1 MDKQC
6 AIVQVLLLIFSESFR
21 ISREGALAGGHIP
34 LVLLTACLC
43 TFYLAFSSGLSVNLL
58 HDSFGQ
64 EYLEVTIYAS
74 ISYHHKA
81 ELASESALHPAEHF
95 SCLPRHKWSLAAVAD
110 GHLPE
115 RFLVS

>member
-1 MDKQC
+1 MDKQR
-6 AIVQVLLLIFSESFR
+6 AIVQILLLIFSESFR

-34 LVLLTACLC
+34 IVLLTACLR
-43 TFYLAFSSGLSVNLL
+43 TFYLAFNSGLSVVLL

-64 EYLEVTIYAS
+64 EYFEVTIYAA

-81 ELASESALHPAEHF
+81 ELARESALHPAEHF
-95 SCLPRHKWSLAAVAD
+95 SCLPRHEGSLAAVAD

-115 RFLVS
+115 RLLVP